1 MGSGRNPSIKP
12 DLFSAQQSPDTSSP
26 SASEPK
32 SSPLR
37 TEEPAAASTP
47 FYALPTNLPSAI
59 RHLDDDQLADAQR
72 KLCRDWLLYIMA
84 SSSVRTRT
92 KDDLRAEAMKRLK
105 VSKSAFDVAWT
116 WAIEKTGNRHW
127 YEPLPKSRKKT
138 ARTLLA

>member
-1 MGSGRNPSIKP
+1 MTMLSRRQK
-12 DLFSAQQSPDTSSP
+12 
-26 SASEPK
+26 
-32 SSPLR
+32 
-37 TEEPAAASTP
+37 AAA
-47 FYALPTNLPSAI
+47 
-59 RHLDDDQLADAQR
+59 DLADAQR

-84 SSSVRTRT
+84 ASSVRTRT

>member
-1 MGSGRNPSIKP
+1 MLSRRQK
-12 DLFSAQQSPDTSSP
+12 
-26 SASEPK
+26 
-32 SSPLR
+32 
-37 TEEPAAASTP
+37 AAA
-47 FYALPTNLPSAI
+47 
-59 RHLDDDQLADAQR
+59 DLADAQR
-72 KLCRDWLLYIMA
+72 KLCRDCLLYIMA
-84 SSSVRTRT
+84 ASSVRTRT

>member
-1 MGSGRNPSIKP
+1 MISNPKNK
-12 DLFSAQQSPDTSSP
+12 LFRHRQALYD
-26 SASEPK
+26 
-32 SSPLR
+32 
-37 TEEPAAASTP
+37 AA
-47 FYALPTNLPSAI
+47 
-59 RHLDDDQLADAQR
+59 HEQR

-84 SSSVRTRT
+84 ASSVRTRT

>member
-1 MGSGRNPSIKP
+1 MISNPKNKLSRHR
-12 DLFSAQQSPDTSSP
+12 Q
-26 SASEPK
+26 
-32 SSPLR
+32 
-37 TEEPAAASTP
+37 
-47 FYALPTNLPSAI
+47 ALYEAT
-59 RHLDDDQLADAQR
+59 DAQR

-84 SSSVRTRT
+84 ASSVRTRT

>member
-1 MGSGRNPSIKP
+1 M
-12 DLFSAQQSPDTSSP
+12 LSPRQ
-26 SASEPK
+26 K
-32 SSPLR
+32 
-37 TEEPAAASTP
+37 AAA
-47 FYALPTNLPSAI
+47 
-59 RHLDDDQLADAQR
+59 DLADAQR

-84 SSSVRTRT
+84 VSSVRTRT